1 MIDDL
6 IVMEV
11 KLLIGE
17 NKKKKNKK
25 RSKKTYP
32 NSIGDE
38 GERSEARKRE

>member
-17 NKKKKNKK
+17 NQKK